1 MIHLSRER
9 ISEVIKGQRLS
20 RNPKTGN
27 LSCRGALCLSPQR
40 FFKQRITFLDEH
52 AQRSGNSPA
61 IEGSSEAGGTGGC
74 DYDRAA
80 APLPVGW
87 LLLRK
92 LDRRLLLV
100 FHFWTR
106 AIKTPFTPVFSS
118 CGSATSLGRTCA
130 CPSFP
135 FWATIVGG
143 FGFGNGIALPAA
155 TMSSSRGSSIANR
168 PCCRMRPAIRPAASP
183 APK

>member
-9 ISEVIKGQRLS
+9 ISEVIQGHPTNCAAFLQFSGQQLNWRRGRLNPTPS
-20 RNPKTGN
+20 SFAEKASVSVAIPKTGN

-52 AQRSGNSPA
+52 AQHSGNSPA

-92 LDRRLLLV
+92 LDRR
-100 FHFWTR
+100 
-106 AIKTPFTPVFSS
+106 
-118 CGSATSLGRTCA
+118 
-130 CPSFP
+130 
-135 FWATIVGG
+135 
-143 FGFGNGIALPAA
+143 
-155 TMSSSRGSSIANR
+155 
-168 PCCRMRPAIRPAASP
+168 
-183 APK
+183 